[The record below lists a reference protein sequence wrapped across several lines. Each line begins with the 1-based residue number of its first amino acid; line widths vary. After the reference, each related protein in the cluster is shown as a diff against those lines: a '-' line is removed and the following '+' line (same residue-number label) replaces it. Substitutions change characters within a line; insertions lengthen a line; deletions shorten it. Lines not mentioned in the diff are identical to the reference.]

1 MPTTT
6 DIDPAKVNE
15 LIDQVYNA
23 FTKHCEEIHEETINK
38 LKDTTDEDTEARKT
52 ILKDQKAKLDQTLAE
67 LKNVLND
74 ITRKARQKLEELEKM
89 ETEKDFDMDAQ
100 LANL

>member
-1 MPTTT
+1 MPTA
-6 DIDPAKVNE
+6 IDVNPAKVNE

-23 FTKHCEEIHEETINK
+23 FTKHCEEIHEETVNK
-38 LKDTTDEDTEARKT
+38 LKETTDQDIEARKI
-52 ILKDQKAKLDQTLAE
+52 ILKDQKTKLDQTLAE

-74 ITRKARQKLEELEKM
+74 ITRKAREKIEDLEKA
-89 ETEKDFDMDAQ
+89 ETEKSFDMDSQ

>member
-6 DIDPAKVNE
+6 DIDPAKVND

-23 FTKHCEEIHEETINK
+23 FTKHCEEIHDETVAK
-38 LKDTTDEDTEARKT
+38 LKQTTDQEVEARKT
-52 ILKDQKAKLDQTLAE
+52 ILKDQKDKLDQTLAE
-67 LKNVLND
+67 LKKILND
-74 ITRKARQKLEELEKM
+74 ITRKARQKLEDLEK
-89 ETEKDFDMDAQ
+89 TESEQSFNLDSE

>member
-1 MPTTT
+1 MPTIT

-23 FTKHCEEIHEETINK
+23 FTKHCEEIHEDTLNK
-38 LKDTTDEDTEARKT
+38 LKGTTEQDVEGRKA
-52 ILKDQKAKLDQTLAE
+52 ILKDQKKKLDQTLAE
-67 LKNVLND
+67 LKNVLNE
-74 ITRKARQKLEELEKM
+74 ITRKAREKLEDLEKA
-89 ETEKDFDMDAQ
+89 ETEKTFDMDAQ

>member
-1 MPTTT
+1 MPTVT
-6 DIDPAKVNE
+6 DVNPAKVNE

-23 FTKHCEEIHEETINK
+23 FTKHCEDIHNETIGK
-38 LKDTTDEDTEARKT
+38 LKQTTDQDVEARKA
-52 ILKDQKAKLDQTLAE
+52 ILKDQKSKLDQTLAE

-74 ITRKARQKLEELEKM
+74 ITRKARKKLEDLEKA
-89 ETEKDFDMDAQ
+89 ETEKSFDMDAQ

>member
-1 MPTTT
+1 MPTA
-6 DIDPAKVNE
+6 IDVNPAKVNE

-23 FTKHCEEIHEETINK
+23 FTKHCEEIHEETVNK
-38 LKDTTDEDTEARKT
+38 LKETTDQDIEARKI
-52 ILKDQKAKLDQTLAE
+52 ILKDQKTKLDQTLAE

-74 ITRKARQKLEELEKM
+74 ITRKARKKIEDLEKA
-89 ETEKDFDMDAQ
+89 ETEKSFDMDSQ